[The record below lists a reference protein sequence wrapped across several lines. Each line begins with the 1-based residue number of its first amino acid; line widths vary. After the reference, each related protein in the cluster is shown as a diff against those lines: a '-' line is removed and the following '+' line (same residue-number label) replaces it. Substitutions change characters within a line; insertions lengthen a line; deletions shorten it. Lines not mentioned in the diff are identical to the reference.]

1 MSNFN
6 NFNLK
11 IITPD
16 GVFYD
21 GKAYELCLMTV
32 DGELAVL
39 AGHIPYLTAVGM
51 GECRVYEAPDA
62 PPRRAAC
69 CGGMLT
75 VSKEQVVLAPVTF
88 EWAEDIDLQR
98 AELALKKAEKKIQ
111 SAETDD
117 DKRLA
122 QMKLK
127 RAQVRIK
134 AASNAK

>member
-1 MSNFN
+1 M
-6 NFNLK
+6 
-11 IITPD
+11 
-16 GVFYD
+16 
-21 GKAYELCLMTV
+21 
-32 DGELAVL
+32 
-39 AGHIPYLTAVGM
+39 
-51 GECRVYEAPDA
+51 
-62 PPRRAAC
+62 
-69 CGGMLT
+69 
-75 VSKEQVVLAPVTF
+75 SKEQVVLAPVTF

-134 AASNAK
+134 AASNAKKA